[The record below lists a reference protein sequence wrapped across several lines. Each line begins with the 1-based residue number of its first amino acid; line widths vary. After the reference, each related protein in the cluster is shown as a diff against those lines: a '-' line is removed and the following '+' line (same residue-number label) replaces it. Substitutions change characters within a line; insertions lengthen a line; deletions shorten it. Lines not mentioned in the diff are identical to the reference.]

1 MTKCK
6 EWLLRH
12 VSVNRKGNINAYNL
26 TKIQN
31 FCSTVLFYMYNK
43 YYVEIV

>member
-12 VSVNRKGNINAYNL
+12 VSVNRKGNNAYNL

-31 FCSTVLFYMYNK
+31 FYSTVLFYMYNK
-43 YYVEIV
+43 YYIEIV